1 MLYLQLWFV
10 VFFGLVEKS
19 MSMEQDQ
26 FCQLKA
32 IQECLYPS
40 LGLLEAIE
48 SGNEPLSMKECDLLQ
63 VRPASVCPISSNC
76 FYTR

>member
-1 MLYLQLWFV
+1 MLYSRLWFV

-32 IQECLYPS
+32 IQECLNPS

-48 SGNEPLSMKECDLLQ
+48 SGNERLSMKECDLLQ
-63 VRPASVCPISSNC
+63 VRPASVS
-76 FYTR
+76 

>member
-1 MLYLQLWFV
+1 MLYLKLFFV
-10 VFFGLVEKS
+10 VFFGLVEES
-19 MSMEQDQ
+19 TSMEQDQ

-48 SGNEPLSMKECDLLQ
+48 SGNERLSMKECDLLQ
-63 VRPASVCPISSNC
+63 VRPASVCPISSNR
-76 FYTR
+76 FYTH